1 MLLLLAFMFGVILLT
16 IWELRGG
23 PRWRAPLV
31 IATCAVLSLA
41 FLSQRVV

>member
-1 MLLLLAFMFGVILLT
+1 MKVLLGFMLGVALLS

-23 PRWRAPLV
+23 PRWRTSLVAAACAV
-31 IATCAVLSLA
+31 IALT